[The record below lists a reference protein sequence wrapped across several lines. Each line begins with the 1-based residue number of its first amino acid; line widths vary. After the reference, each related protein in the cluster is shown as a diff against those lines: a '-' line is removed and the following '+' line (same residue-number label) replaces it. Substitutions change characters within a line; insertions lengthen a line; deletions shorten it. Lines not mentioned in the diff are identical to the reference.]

1 MHVCTLQTTLRE
13 MPYDA
18 FFWETCPFSKETQ
31 STPFEFVVTAAA
43 GFGGTDPDP
52 GPFEEH
58 LASGR
63 GTPQVKVFTNLGG

>member
-18 FFWETCPFSKETQ
+18 FYWEARPFSNETQ

-43 GFGGTDPDP
+43 GFSSTDPDP

-63 GTPQVKVFTNLGG
+63 GTPQVKAFKNLGG